1 MDGYPARGAPSAS
14 VRVSTTT
21 TTSFPSRRRRCVR
34 AGRPTVFAREESS
47 RDAEDAEDAACDVVV
62 FVNAK
67 SGGRR
72 GKEVLR
78 RLRRALKPPHRVL
91 DATKLAAAIDRGDPE
106 ATTWD
111 ARSTRALVAGG
122 DGTVGHVADALRR
135 VRTPPPIAIAPLGT
149 GNDLARVL
157 GWNDDVWD
165 DERLFDERRLVS
177 TLRRADVGGV
187 DRWKLDARRRG
198 RAETT
203 TRVFT
208 NYLGIGVDARAA
220 LAFDTVRK
228 DARFSWLFAHAAT
241 NKLLY
246 AVFGARDFLQH
257 SFARL
262 DEDVVVVVDDRVVEF
277 PSDTEGIILLNINSF
292 SGGVRM
298 WSSADRGARGDATF
312 TKSRED
318 DGALEI
324 VAVTGALHLGQLN
337 ARVAKPV
344 QVAQGR
350 RVRVEL
356 KRDLPVQIDGEPW
369 LQRAG
374 TLDVSFL
381 DSLAVLRRPRRDR
394 LNDLLDK
401 WFQFA
406 SSDGGDEDGGAKTSL
421 SRFRR
426 AALVACFVVAA
437 AFAAWKTWF
446 A

>member
-1 MDGYPARGAPSAS
+1 M
-14 VRVSTTT
+14 
-21 TTSFPSRRRRCVR
+21 
-34 AGRPTVFAREESS
+34 FAREASS

-91 DATKLAAAIDRGDPE
+91 DATKLAAAIDRGDSE

-122 DGTVGHVADALRR
+122 DGTVGHVTDALRR

-157 GWNDDVWD
+157 GWNDDVWN

-262 DEDVVVVVDDRVVEF
+262 DEDVVVAVDDRVVEF
-277 PSDTEGIILLNINSF
+277 PRDTEGIILLNINSF

-312 TKSRED
+312 SKSRAD